1 MTASDDTRISE
12 DRREA
17 LRCAFAIGS
26 GAALATALA
35 SPRWVTGMPA

>member
-17 LRCAFAIGS
+17 LRYAFAIGS
-26 GAALATALA
+26 GAALAGSRA
-35 SPRWVTGMPA
+35 